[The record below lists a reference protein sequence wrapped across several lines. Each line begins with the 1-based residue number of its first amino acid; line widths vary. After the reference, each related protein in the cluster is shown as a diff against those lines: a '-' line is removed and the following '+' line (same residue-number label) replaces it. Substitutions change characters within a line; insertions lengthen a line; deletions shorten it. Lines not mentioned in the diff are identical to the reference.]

1 MHYDFIPQP
10 EREKLVFPDGKTIA
24 VILTTNLEYWD
35 KERDDPA
42 PYYPG
47 GPGIVGGTLPGNVYD
62 NPNWTW
68 REYGQRVGVWR
79 MFDVFEAEGIPT
91 SCTMNAKMALE
102 RRPVIEAAMARGYE
116 IVPHNFVQTDLLT
129 DFAHDKDA
137 ERAVIRETLKVYRD
151 VVGKPARGWLSSS
164 LRSTLNTADILA
176 EEGLTFFTDLLN
188 DDQPYL
194 INTECGRDL
203 VSISYTSEVNDF
215 TVFMRQG
222 MDVDGAIKV
231 FKEQFDWLRGEAI
244 TQGSGRVM
252 NIGLHPHVVGQPFRI
267 RALRD
272 FLRYVKQF
280 DDIWFCSR
288 EELADWYLDH
298 CAQGAPEKRA
308 A

>member
-1 MHYDFIPQP
+1 MHYDFVPIAHRKPLRWP
-10 EREKLVFPDGKTIA
+10 GGKKLA

-35 KERDDPA
+35 RERDDPA

-47 GPGIVGGTLPGNVYD
+47 GPGIVGGTLPGDVYD

-79 MFDVFEAEGIPT
+79 IFDVLDAEGVPS

-102 RRPVIEAAMARGYE
+102 RRPVIDAALARGFE
-116 IVPHNFVQTDLLT
+116 MIPHNYVQSDLLT
-129 DFAHDKDA
+129 DFARDKEA
-137 ERAVIRETLKVYRD
+137 EREVIRQTLRVYQD
-151 VVGKPARGWLSSS
+151 TVGRPAKGWLSSS

-194 INTECGRDL
+194 VQTACGRPL

-215 TVFMRQG
+215 TVFLRQG
-222 MDVDGAIKV
+222 KDVDGAIAT
-231 FKEQFDWLRGEAI
+231 FREQFDWLREEGA
-244 TQGSGRVM
+244 TSGRMM
-252 NIGLHPHVVGQPFRI
+252 NIGLHPHVIGQPFRI

-272 FLRYVKQF
+272 FIRYAKQF
-280 DDIWFCSR
+280 DDIWFATR
-288 EELADWYLDH
+288 EEIAEWYLEH
-298 CAQGAPEKRA
+298 HAEHIPPTAPT
-308 A
+308 